1 VKTVDNSFI
10 ELLKS
15 VGNQIDHT
23 ELNAAIK
30 ADNFDGEFALSEDG
44 LASAKEQV
52 KGLFTLDAA
61 KHNRDLAEFYAQDLF
76 PKHKKSALSS
86 VEGQLRP
93 LMEKNGI
100 DLSGVDFI
108 SDKIPDLIEKL
119 SSAPNSGDNKD
130 VIDSLNEELRLA
142 RELPSKLEEEYNS
155 KIQEKDE
162 SFRLEKLRDK
172 FILKANEFTW
182 ADAYADKDLKRA
194 LLSQK
199 WDKINAK
206 AHLTLSEEGDI
217 RLMQKDMPDKE
228 LYDGNK
234 VMTFQNML
242 EPELEPYLKK
252 SSPEKVRTETTA
264 EKPVKQLNAQ
274 EARNLAE
281 RKAQEK
287 MYS

>member
-1 VKTVDNSFI
+1 VDNSFI
-10 ELLKS
+10 ELLKA

-44 LASAKEQV
+44 LASAQEQV
-52 KGLFTLDAA
+52 KSLLTLDAA
-61 KHNRDLAEFYAQDLF
+61 KHNREIAEFFAQDLF
-76 PKHKKSALSS
+76 PKHKKSALTS
-86 VEGQLRP
+86 VEEKLRP
-93 LMEKNGI
+93 IMEQLGV
-100 DLSGVDFI
+100 DLSGADFI
-108 SDKIPDLIEKL
+108 SDKIGDLQDKL
-119 SSAPNSGDNKD
+119 SSALANGDSKD
-130 VIDSLNEELRLA
+130 VIDSLNEELRAA
-142 RELPSKLEEEYNS
+142 RELPNKLEEEFNK

-162 SFRLEKLRDK
+162 SFRLEKLKDK

-194 LLSQK
+194 LLREK

-206 AHLTLSEEGDI
+206 AHLTLSEDGEI

-234 VMTFQNML
+234 VMTFQNLL

-252 SSPEKVRTETTA
+252 SSPEKVRTEKTE
-264 EKPVKQLNAQ
+264 EKPVKQLSAQ
-274 EARNLAE
+274 EARNQKE
-281 RKAQEK
+281 YEAQRR
-287 MYS
+287 MYAQ